1 MQLQPGS
8 ALPGFY
14 RYLAVVPPIVVLCLA
29 LSDMQN
35 LPVLAGIASCIL
47 LFIAFRRKQFSFL
60 PVDLLVISVMLY
72 ETYQSSTAIC
82 FATGFIYGVQAYVAA
97 AVYFILRSTLRY
109 PATIKAYLYI
119 SVCIIAFLSLIGA
132 VSFFLFARNMAP
144 LDFAYLS
151 DVKYLYRPM
160 GNLNNVWSSM
170 LLVFLAVVTQ
180 AFHYFRCD
188 KRFLFLGLS
197 TLLLITFGIIV
208 SFSRSAYIA
217 FGFYTA
223 AMSVYILY
231 RKIPG
236 WNKAA
241 ILGAGYL
248 SILLLCAPF
257 APDVL
262 RTGRLMQ
269 TQSQQ
274 RSFESRLNALPL
286 VGPAIEGHALTGIGS
301 GNYSLGVNEYLYE
314 GNNEGFTNFAPNTAI
329 QLVVEKGLLGTSL
342 WLALGAGIGIFLWR
356 TRKAGSGFSL
366 ICILLL
372 TLGIRELCFPVLLN
386 NLAYQLFIISL
397 IVIYINTVIL
407 APGTTLRSIRLS
419 SAWLI
424 PAILA
429 LFAWTCI
436 SAIVI
441 ARDRKSNRLFL
452 EALEKG
458 KFAQAENYILSTRPT
473 IPYLV
478 NRSGLYWQ
486 QYKATGD
493 KQYLAAAIG
502 YMEKAKE
509 KNPRDFMLRRNHAI
523 LLYARDSTTAAYNE
537 LKALAAQFPS
547 NPVYQVSVAKR
558 SVDKGENSSTV
569 DYLEK
574 AVLSEPKVMDTELW
588 QTRIQTSDTLSKAIR
603 DRLSERILES
613 SSDPIECARYGK
625 IAFDLGARELSK
637 KYFEQAVT
645 QLPNLQKPWYYLGE
659 IAYAEGDSIKGR
671 KCKYRSFV
679 LEMRYKDPRFIPEAA
694 LLPSPASQTVRD
706 ASLMNKYHVKFMT
719 WYSSRSTAG
728 LLSFDL

>member
-1 MQLQPGS
+1 MQLQPGL
-8 ALPGFY
+8 AVPGFY

-47 LFIAFRRKQFSFL
+47 LVIACRRKQLSFL
-60 PVDLLVISVMLY
+60 PVDWLVISVMLY
-72 ETYQSSTAIC
+72 EIYQSSTAIC
-82 FATGFIYGVQAYVAA
+82 FATGFVYGLQAYVAA
-97 AVYFILRSTLRY
+97 AVYFILRFTLRN
-109 PATIKAYLYI
+109 PGTIKVYLYA

-132 VSFFLFARNMAP
+132 VSFLLFTRNMAL
-144 LDFAYLS
+144 LDFSYLS

-170 LLVFLAVVTQ
+170 LLVFLVIVTQ
-180 AFHYFRCD
+180 AFRYFRLE

-197 TLLLITFGIIV
+197 ALLLITFGIII

-217 FGFYTA
+217 FGFYVA
-223 AMSVYILY
+223 AMSIYILC
-231 RKIPG
+231 RKMSG
-236 WNKAA
+236 RTKAA
-241 ILGAGYL
+241 ILSAGYL

-274 RSFESRLNALPL
+274 RSFESRLHALPL

-301 GNYSLGVNEYLYE
+301 GNYSLAVNEYLYE

-329 QLVVEKGLLGTSL
+329 QLLVEKGLLGTLL
-342 WLALGAGIGIFLWR
+342 WLALGAGIGICLWR
-356 TRKAGSGFSL
+356 TRKAGPGFPL

-386 NLAYQLFIISL
+386 HLAYRLFIISL
-397 IVIYINTVIL
+397 IVISINTST
-407 APGTTLRSIRLS
+407 ATPAATFRSIRIS

-424 PAILA
+424 SATLA

-436 SAIVI
+436 SAIAI
-441 ARDRKSNRLFL
+441 ACDRKNNRLFL
-452 EALEKG
+452 EAFEKG
-458 KFAQAENYILSTRPT
+458 EFDQAENYILSTRPA

-493 KQYLAAAIG
+493 KQYLAVAIG

-558 SVDKGENSSTV
+558 SADKGETV
-569 DYLEK
+569 GCLEK
-574 AVLSEPKVMDTELW
+574 AILSEPKIMDTKFW
-588 QTRIQTSDTLSKAIR
+588 QTHVLTSDTLFNSIR
-603 DRLSERILES
+603 NRLSEHILRPPV
-613 SSDPIECARYGK
+613 DPVECARYGK
-625 IAFDLGARELSK
+625 IAFELGARQLSK
-637 KYFEQAVT
+637 EYFEKAIA

-659 IAYAEGDSIKGR
+659 IAYAEGDSTEGR

-679 LEMRYKDPRFIPEAA
+679 LEMRYKDPQRIPEAT
-694 LLPSPASQTVRD
+694 LLPRSASHTIRD
-706 ASLMNKYHVKFMT
+706 ASLMNKYHIKFMT
-719 WYSSRSTAG
+719 WYSSRSTAE